1 MLKAIIFDMDG
12 VLVDSEPLH
21 YKANVNMLRKKG
33 IELDYD
39 YYKQFIGS
47 TNPHMWKT
55 MKDYFSLVESVEQLV
70 LESGIEKRRLI
81 DETGFLPIKYVYEF
95 VKHLYDEGY
104 KLAVASSSS
113 IEYINEVTTYF
124 GIKKYFTELVSGINV
139 KNPKPAPDVFLETA
153 RKLGLKSEECLVVE
167 DSQNGVLAA
176 KSANMSCVGFVNPNS
191 GEQCLDKADY
201 LVLGF
206 EELDKEFVEM
216 VYAFSHRIPRVILE
230 TKRIRVREM
239 EVSDYNKLIEVYET
253 LKTEKF
259 VEQLYE
265 KEAEENYIKDY
276 IESMYRFY
284 GYGVWILEDKK
295 TGNIIGRMGYNNR
308 EVNDKIEVEFGYLID
323 KNYQNQGYATEVGK
337 ELIKYGFEKLYFE
350 KINLFI
356 EKDNIA
362 SLKLGE
368 KLGFKVVG
376 NSNSNGKNY
385 IWLENVKN
393 KENYD
398 MNNNK

>member
-21 YKANVNMLRKKG
+21 YKANVNLLRKKG

-55 MKDYFSLVESVEQLV
+55 MKDYFSLVESVEELV
-70 LESGIEKRRLI
+70 LESGIEKRKLI
-81 DETGFLPIKYVYEF
+81 DKTGFMPINYVYEF
-95 VKHLYDEGY
+95 VKLLYDEGY

-113 IEYINEVTTYF
+113 IEYINEVTKFF
-124 GIKKYFTELVSGINV
+124 GINKYFTELVSGINV
-139 KNPKPAPDVFLETA
+139 KNPKPAPDVFLEAA
-153 RKLGLKSEECLVVE
+153 RRLGVNSDECLVIE

-176 KSANMSCVGFVNPNS
+176 KSANMACIGFVNPNS

-216 VYAFSHRIPRVILE
+216 VYAFANKIPRVILE

-239 EVSDYNKLIEVYET
+239 EVDDYSKLVEVYES

-308 EVNDKIEVEFGYLID
+308 LVNDKIEVEFGYLIA
-323 KNYQNQGYATEVGK
+323 KEYQNQGYATEVGK
-337 ELIKYGFEKLYFE
+337 ELIRYGFEKLYFE

-362 SLKLGE
+362 SIKLGE

-376 NSNSNGKNY
+376 NSNSDGKDY
-385 IWLENVKN
+385 IWLENVLN
-393 KENYD
+393 KKD
-398 MNNNK
+398 